1 MPLTINTN
9 MAASRASYFLS
20 KNNDALQKSLDR
32 LSSGKR
38 ITQPSDDAGGLAVSM
53 KMQGTIDNLNGAANN
68 VSNALSFLQ
77 VQDGILDSVAQIVG
91 RMGELKAL
99 TQDVLKSTDDI
110 NTYNSEFQSLQGQLY
125 SLSQTKFNGVT
136 LFTNVATTDGDPANA
151 ATGFERE
158 STAGSGTFD
167 LINKPV
173 DTNIV
178 GAGGTE
184 ITISKSLL
192 LNALTFNV
200 TYSASNIISS
210 VVSDTTWSDTAQVA
224 VSDDGAGGF
233 TNGLLNLAV
242 QDTATANKLTT
253 LTNVGTEIFT
263 KALEQ
268 VATMRATNGGEAK
281 RLQFEQQN
289 IATQATNMTAAL
301 GRIMDVDIAAETTNL
316 AKQQILVQASASMV
330 AQANSANQVAL
341 MLLQ

>member
-68 VSNALSFLQ
+68 VANALSFLQ
-77 VQDGILDSVAQIVG
+77 VQDGILDSVANIVG

-110 NTYNSEFQSLQGQLY
+110 NTYNSEFADLQKQLND
-125 SLSQTKFNGVT
+125 LGGTEFNSVA
-136 LFTNVATTDGDPANA
+136 LFTTIATTDG
-151 ATGFERE
+151 
-158 STAGSGTFD
+158 STAGAQDSFAASATA
-167 LINKPV
+167 LHKPE
-173 DTNIV
+173 DTTVI
-178 GAGGTE
+178 GAGSSE
-184 ITISKSLL
+184 INISKSLL
-192 LNALTFNV
+192 LPALTFKV
-200 TYSASNIISS
+200 TYAAGAFSA
-210 VVSDTTWSDTAQVA
+210 VVNHGAEAEYDGITNDSDPTTDADYT
-224 VSDDGAGGF
+224 VS
-233 TNGLLNLAV
+233 LAV
-242 QDTATANKLTT
+242 ADVANAATFDQVDAA
-253 LTNVGTEIFT
+253 VFT
-263 KALEQ
+263 KALEN

-281 RLQFEQQN
+281 RLHYEQQN

>member
-68 VSNALSFLQ
+68 VANALSFLQ
-77 VQDGILDSVAQIVG
+77 VQDGILDSVANIVG

-110 NTYNSEFQSLQGQLY
+110 NTYNSEFADLQKQLND
-125 SLSQTKFNGVT
+125 LGGTEFNSVA
-136 LFTNVATTDGDPANA
+136 LFTTTATTDG
-151 ATGFERE
+151 
-158 STAGSGTFD
+158 STAGAQDSFAASATA
-167 LINKPV
+167 LHKPE
-173 DTNIV
+173 DTTVI
-178 GAGGTE
+178 GAGSSE
-184 ITISKSLL
+184 INISKSLL
-192 LNALTFNV
+192 LPALTFKV
-200 TYSASNIISS
+200 TYTAGAFSAVVNHGAEAEYDGSINDSNPAANGDYT
-210 VVSDTTWSDTAQVA
+210 VS
-224 VSDDGAGGF
+224 
-233 TNGLLNLAV
+233 LAV
-242 QDTATANKLTT
+242 ADVADAATFDQVDAA
-253 LTNVGTEIFT
+253 VFT
-263 KALEQ
+263 KALEN

-281 RLQFEQQN
+281 RLQYEQQN